1 MRHCALLNEYVARKS
16 LANRFNWGFIRVV
29 MNLEKYLIYLPR
41 SLEIIFALLAAW
53 LVAAYIT
60 DSNDHHSARLSIEQ
74 QQTENTPVRH
84 LDTALFGKLA
94 PSVKAQAAV
103 VTPQPVIQAPVVV
116 SRLNITLIGTIVAGE
131 RSAAIV
137 MMDNKRK
144 QQFFTLHASMQ
155 PNVTLE
161 KVETNAI
168 VVNNHGKS
176 ERITLKKGKTL
187 SGASIATPPMVA
199 APRPSYQPRRM
210 IRRSHL
216 NQQMRNFPKLLSQA
230 RVIPHFSQGKSDG
243 FTIVDIV
250 PGSLYE
256 QIGLQNNDVIHK
268 VNGQAVTSAE
278 QAMTMYQT
286 LQHAPSIDLEL
297 LRGGSIVPIHYDI
310 Q

>member
-1 MRHCALLNEYVARKS
+1 MRL
-16 LANRFNWGFIRVV
+16 V
-29 MNLEKYLIYLPR
+29 MNLEKHFIYLPR
-41 SLEIIFALLAAW
+41 SLEITFVLLAAW
-53 LVAAYIT
+53 LVAGYIT
-60 DSNDHHSARLSIEQ
+60 DTTDHHTPLISIEQ

-94 PSVKAQAAV
+94 PSVKTQTAV
-103 VTPQPVIQAPVVV
+103 VTPQPVIQVPVVV

-137 MMDNKRK
+137 IMNNKRK
-144 QQFFTLHASMQ
+144 QQFFILHATMQ

-168 VVNNHGKS
+168 VVNHHGKS

-187 SGASIATPPMVA
+187 SGASIATKSIVS
-199 APRPSYQPRRM
+199 APRPHYQPRRM

-230 RVIPHFSQGKSDG
+230 RVVPHFSQGKSDG
-243 FTIVDIV
+243 FTIMEIV

-256 QIGLQNNDVIHK
+256 QIGLQNGDVIHK

-286 LQHAPSIDLEL
+286 LQHASSIDLEL
-297 LRGGSIVPIHYDI
+297 LRGGSIVPIHYQI